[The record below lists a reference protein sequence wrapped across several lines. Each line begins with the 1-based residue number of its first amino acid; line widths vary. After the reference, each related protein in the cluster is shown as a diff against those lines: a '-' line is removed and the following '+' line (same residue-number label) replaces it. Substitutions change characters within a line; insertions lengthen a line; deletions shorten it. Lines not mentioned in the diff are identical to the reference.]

1 MRSADFKQG
10 AKDALRGNWLIAIIA
25 GIVASFLGASVLN
38 TVAVSFNFEFSNTT
52 LPEEGSDNVATAF
65 NLMAN
70 DEAYQSAWAILA
82 AVILGMAFVMTIYSI
97 IMFTIGSAVSVGY
110 CQFNLDMVD
119 GIKPRLGTLFSRFSQ
134 MKTAILTKLLTLLY
148 VILGYILF
156 IVPGVIMTFSYSMAL
171 FVLAENPD
179 MTAREALRESKR
191 IMKGHKWQLFCLN
204 LSFIGWVFL
213 SVLTLGI
220 GFIWAL
226 PYASASY
233 AAFYRNAKD
242 EAVCAF

>member
-1 MRSADFKQG
+1 MKSSDFKQM

-38 TVAVSFNFEFSNTT
+38 TVAVSFNFEFNTQQQPPIDDGGT
-52 LPEEGSDNVATAF
+52 VPTAF
-65 NLMAN
+65 NMMAN
-70 DEAYQSAWAILA
+70 AYEEAWSIL
-82 AVILGMAFVMTIYSI
+82 ITFMLGLMVVALVYSI

-119 GIKPRLGTLFSRFSQ
+119 GIKPRLGTLFSCFSQ
-134 MKTAILTKLLTLLY
+134 MKTAIITKLLTLLY
-148 VILGYILF
+148 VTLGYLLF
-156 IVPGVIMTFSYSMAL
+156 IIPGIIMNFSYSMAI

-204 LSFIGWVFL
+204 LSFIGWAFL
-213 SVLTLGI
+213 SVLTFGI
-220 GFIWAL
+220 GLIWVL

-233 AAFYRNAKD
+233 AAFYRNAKN
-242 EAVCAF
+242 EADYAF